1 MQTLNR
7 ILAVALVAGL
17 AVACKQKEGGEHEQS
32 SADTSDLQTDAE
44 KFGYAVGTDIGRSLK
59 PVKDSVDLQSLMKGM
74 QEAMEGQN
82 PRLNDQEREQIKT
95 AVSRKLQQKNMEE
108 RVAKAKENGD
118 KGKAFLEANGKRPGV
133 STTKSGLQYES
144 ITEGKG
150 ASPRASDKV
159 TVHYRGTL
167 IDGTEFDSSYK
178 RNQPV
183 TFPLGN
189 VIPGWTE
196 GLQLMKEGGKAKLYI
211 PSELGYGERG
221 AGAKIGPNE
230 TLIFEVELLNVEKT
244 PAAKPAEPAKP
255 EAKKSDKK

>member
-17 AVACKQKEGGEHEQS
+17 AVACNKKEGEQS
-32 SADTSDLQTDAE
+32 PADTSDLQTDAE
-44 KFGYAVGTDIGRSLK
+44 KFGYAVGVDIGRSLK
-59 PVKDSVDLQSLMKGM
+59 PVKDSVDLGALMKGM
-74 QEAMEGQN
+74 QESMEGQK
-82 PRLNDQEREQIKT
+82 PRLSDEEREQVKT
-95 AVSRKLQQKNMEE
+95 AVSKQLQQKNMEE
-108 RVAKAKENGD
+108 RMAKAKENKE
-118 KGKAFLEANGKRPGV
+118 KGEKFLAENGKRQGV
-133 STTKSGLQYES
+133 TTTKSGLQYEAV
-144 ITEGKG
+144 TEGKG
-150 ASPRASDKV
+150 AAPVASDKV
-159 TVHYRGTL
+159 TVHYKGTL

-211 PSELGYGERG
+211 PSELAYGERG

-230 TLIFEVELLNVEKT
+230 TLIFEVELLKVEKGD
-244 PAAKPAEPAKP
+244 AAAAAPKPAPGKKP
-255 EAKKSDKK
+255 QANK